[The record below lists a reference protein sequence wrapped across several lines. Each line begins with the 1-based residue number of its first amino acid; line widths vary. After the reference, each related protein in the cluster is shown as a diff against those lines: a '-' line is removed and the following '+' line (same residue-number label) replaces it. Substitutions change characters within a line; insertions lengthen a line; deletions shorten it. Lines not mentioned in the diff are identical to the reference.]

1 MNDATRI
8 PDCVGEL
15 PGRPFALPY
24 NATMKV
30 VIVIAFVLILAS
42 LGSAL
47 VFLVRDRG
55 RTRNV
60 VRALSLRVGFSIAL
74 FLLILL
80 AHYLGWIE
88 STGLRVGP

>member
-1 MNDATRI
+1 M
-8 PDCVGEL
+8 
-15 PGRPFALPY
+15 FH
-24 NATMKV
+24 NAV
-30 VIVIAFVLILAS
+30 VV
-42 LGSAL
+42 
-47 VFLVRDRG
+47 LVRDRG